1 MTLEKA
7 YLRHIRTSAYC
18 CFLPD
23 LTRFTVSYC
32 AGPRPCQTKLSR
44 DKLCTYYIYF
54 SAGCQLFY
62 TITRTTA
69 LKPLTS
75 EHCIYHTNRP
85 HGPGAG
91 LPRFFAA
98 CGFTIILVTNIFSGF
113 YFFSVPDKKSYL
125 CAATN
130 VYSPFISLKRSDQ
143 HGFPNK
149 RREKC

>member
-1 MTLEKA
+1 MKA
-7 YLRHIRTSAYC
+7 YLRHMRTSTYC

-91 LPRFFAA
+91 LPRFFSGATVYHNSRDSYFVRILLFF
-98 CGFTIILVTNIFSGF
+98 CSGQKIIFMRSNKCLFTF
-113 YFFSVPDKKSYL
+113 
-125 CAATN
+125 
-130 VYSPFISLKRSDQ
+130 
-143 HGFPNK
+143 H
-149 RREKC
+149 